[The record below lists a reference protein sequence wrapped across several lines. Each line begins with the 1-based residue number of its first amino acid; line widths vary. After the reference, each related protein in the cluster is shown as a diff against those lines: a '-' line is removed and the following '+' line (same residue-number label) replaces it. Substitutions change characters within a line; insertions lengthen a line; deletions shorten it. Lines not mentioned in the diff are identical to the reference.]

1 MGKKI
6 FIGWAF
12 TKDGGEKANSNLN
25 VYKELKNKFKV
36 YRGSS
41 YPDINLDDYDV
52 VIDREK
58 GCSLYSDYSI
68 IKNKP
73 NLTDGELLLLC
84 DSGNLCFGG
93 RKLSDGRYRVND
105 D

>member
-1 MGKKI
+1 MSKKI

-12 TKDGGEKANSNLN
+12 TKDESEKANSNLS

-52 VIDREK
+52 VIVRDK

-73 NLTDGELLLLC
+73 NLTDSELLLLC

-93 RKLSDGRYRVND
+93 RKLSDSKYIVHED
-105 D
+105 